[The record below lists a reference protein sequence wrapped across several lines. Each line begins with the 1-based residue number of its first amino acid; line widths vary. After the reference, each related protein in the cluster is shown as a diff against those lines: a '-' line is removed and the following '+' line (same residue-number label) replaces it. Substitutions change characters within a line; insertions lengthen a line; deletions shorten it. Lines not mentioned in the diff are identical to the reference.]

1 MKVTKTNEKSILDF
15 SEETT
20 LEDWLLYWLD
30 AYVKPVSKPSGYEH
44 YRDNC
49 VKHIIPAIG
58 EIQLGN
64 LTPRVLQR
72 FFNEQARTGNLR
84 TRGPLSTKSLRNMRA
99 VLDVALKLATA
110 EELMPS
116 NPVPLTAIKSVK
128 SRRVQIM
135 TNDSQRVLETYLF
148 EHFGHKEAGILL
160 ALYTGM
166 RLGEICALRWKNYQ
180 ESTGML
186 SVEST
191 VRRISDIDS
200 NPMASKTQLV
210 FGSVKTTSSERELY
224 MPDVV
229 QQLLKLQ
236 RERFAKEFGREAGD
250 EDFIIF
256 NRCGRVMDPDNLSH
270 YFSRILRQ
278 LHLEHVKF
286 HAMRHTFATR
296 AIENGIDVA
305 TVSGLLG
312 HADVTTTTHFYVHPR
327 DEAMRAAMR
336 GIVPVGTAKFGN
348 GA

>member
-30 AYVKPVSKPSGYEH
+30 A
-44 YRDNC
+44 
-49 VKHIIPAIG
+49 
-58 EIQLGN
+58 
-64 LTPRVLQR
+64 
-72 FFNEQARTGNLR
+72 
-84 TRGPLSTKSLRNMRA
+84 
-99 VLDVALKLATA
+99 
-110 EELMPS
+110 
-116 NPVPLTAIKSVK
+116 
-128 SRRVQIM
+128 
-135 TNDSQRVLETYLF
+135 NDSQRVLETYLF

-210 FGSVKTTSSERELY
+210 FGSVKTTFSERELY

-236 RERFAKEFGREAGD
+236 RERFAKEFGREACD
-250 EDFIIF
+250 EDFIVF

-336 GIVPVGTAKFGN
+336 GIVPVGTVKFGN

>member
-1 MKVTKTNEKSILDF
+1 MKNTRNGTCPISDF

-20 LEDWLLYWLD
+20 LADWLLYWLD

-72 FFNEQARTGNLR
+72 FFNTQARTGNLR
-84 TRGPLSTKSLRNMRA
+84 NGGPLSTKSLRNMRA

-135 TNDSQRVLETYLF
+135 TNDAQRILESYLF
-148 EHFGHKEAGILL
+148 EHYGHKEAGILM
-160 ALYTGM
+160 APYTGM
-166 RLGEICALRWKNYQ
+166 RLGEICALRWKNYTA
-180 ESTGML
+180 STGML
-186 SVEST
+186 YIEST
-191 VRRISDIDS
+191 VRRTTDTDAG
-200 NPMASKTQLV
+200 PHAPKTHLV
-210 FGSVKTTSSERELY
+210 FGTTKTTSSERELY
-224 MPDVV
+224 MPPVV
-229 QQLLKLQ
+229 QQLLKTQ
-236 RERFAKEFGREAGD
+236 RERFARQFGREADG

-256 NRCGRVMDPDNLSH
+256 NRCGRVVDPDNLSH
-270 YFSRILRQ
+270 YFSRVLKK

-336 GIVPVGTAKFGN
+336 NIAPIGTA
-348 GA
+348 AAI

>member
-1 MKVTKTNEKSILDF
+1 
-15 SEETT
+15 
-20 LEDWLLYWLD
+20 
-30 AYVKPVSKPSGYEH
+30 
-44 YRDNC
+44 
-49 VKHIIPAIG
+49 
-58 EIQLGN
+58 
-64 LTPRVLQR
+64 
-72 FFNEQARTGNLR
+72 
-84 TRGPLSTKSLRNMRA
+84 MRA

-148 EHFGHKEAGILL
+148 EHFGHKEADILL

-186 SVEST
+186 SGEST

-200 NPMASKTQLV
+200 SPMASKTQLV

-236 RERFAKEFGREAGD
+236 RERFAKEFSREACD
-250 EDFIIF
+250 EDFIVF

-312 HADVTTTTHFYVHPR
+312 HADVTTPR
-327 DEAMRAAMR
+327 ISMCILGMKLCEPLCVALCR
-336 GIVPVGTAKFGN
+336 
-348 GA
+348 